1 MTGPAIGCDRIALG
15 NLFKMCLFDRHV
27 LISLAAVLGIA
38 GCSTP
43 APAPVEHRTRPQ
55 TVVSPQPPTRAQ
67 STSPNPASRTPA
79 PSKPVQA
86 APVPNR
92 GVQVRP
98 LGSTSPAQQ
107 SSPENLRSEPR
118 GEKLAYS
125 DQAVAEMRRSP
136 ASPMAA
142 PAPAPLPPVA
152 PAQAPVPPVAPAA
165 QASVSPD
172 PKPAPGATASTAVV
186 SSAGFSWPA
195 AGAIL
200 KPFSEPSY
208 MGVSI
213 VGASGDPI
221 NAAADG
227 KVIFS
232 GVGPRGYG
240 NLIIVRHDADTLSV
254 YAHNRALL
262 VKDGDQVQRGQ
273 KIAELGDSGADRPKL
288 HFEIRKAGKPVDP
301 TKLLPAR

>member
-1 MTGPAIGCDRIALG
+1 
-15 NLFKMCLFDRHV
+15 MCSFDRHV
-27 LISLAAVLGIA
+27 LITLVAVLGIA

-55 TVVSPQPPTRAQ
+55 AVVKPQPPTRAQ
-67 STSPNPASRTPA
+67 STSPIPASRTPA
-79 PSKPVQA
+79 PSRPVQA
-86 APVPNR
+86 APVPSR

-98 LGSTSPAQQ
+98 LGATTPGQQ
-107 SSPENLRSEPR
+107 ATPENLRNEPR

-136 ASPMAA
+136 SPIAA
-142 PAPAPLPPVA
+142 PA
-152 PAQAPVPPVAPAA
+152 PAQAPVAPVAPAAPAA

-172 PKPAPGATASTAVV
+172 PKTASAATASSAGV
-186 SSAGFSWPA
+186 SAAGFSWPA
-195 AGAIL
+195 SGSIL

-213 VGASGDPI
+213 AGTPGDPI